1 MPVTRRSA
9 RKLAEDVKKAPD
21 VVEIVSSDSEPEAP
35 EVEDEAPGSAPG
47 SEAGEGVDEQPLLR
61 AASIKYRSDDP
72 VEEENQQQDEPHSPS
87 SAKLTVRTK
96 DTGSAKR
103 KHVSIEIP
111 LPTSSALRR
120 RKSGAAASESHN
132 GDDGDVFRTP
142 KEKKQHITFDDSDHD
157 EFVTPKE
164 GPSRDPLE
172 DSIAESGGKGAGTN
186 GRNDEEDEDDDSDD
200 DAPPEAVSTR
210 AAEVET
216 LKAAEAA
223 AKAAEQQVA
232 ALKRKRQERDAR
244 LKRQAEERKRAQQAI
259 GEEDEDGDAAQSGQ
273 EPTLELERK
282 KRDVPKLLP
291 LELLESDEEDDVA
304 HQDSPAADGQ
314 RKRRKLGGAEQ
325 ALLREPKLPKDKRLG
340 STAYRIVK
348 GNGDTRLAPKV
359 KKHAVSLKGTLLRR
373 DRVAKPRGGFFV
385 KSR

>member
-9 RKLAEDVKKAPD
+9 RKLAEDAKKAPD

-120 RKSGAAASESHN
+120 RKSGAPASESHN

-172 DSIAESGGKGAGTN
+172 DSIAESGGKGAETN

-223 AKAAEQQVA
+223 AKAAEQ
-232 ALKRKRQERDAR
+232 
-244 LKRQAEERKRAQQAI
+244 
-259 GEEDEDGDAAQSGQ
+259 
-273 EPTLELERK
+273 
-282 KRDVPKLLP
+282 
-291 LELLESDEEDDVA
+291 
-304 HQDSPAADGQ
+304 
-314 RKRRKLGGAEQ
+314 
-325 ALLREPKLPKDKRLG
+325 
-340 STAYRIVK
+340 
-348 GNGDTRLAPKV
+348 
-359 KKHAVSLKGTLLRR
+359 
-373 DRVAKPRGGFFV
+373 
-385 KSR
+385 